1 MNRYSFKHLNVY
13 HEIAYASMMEVDS
26 QLDISIELGYIT
38 LEQYKIIENYIVCIS
53 KQLSSLRTKY
63 QEK

>member
-1 MNRYSFKHLNVY
+1 
-13 HEIAYASMMEVDS
+13 MMEVDS